1 MRAEGGETAR
11 KSAGRHDTGDTCNF
25 DSLSEH
31 SYHLASMQRGPS
43 GLPEYFDPARLADE
57 GAHLEGDIPI
67 GQLPRLAAMCARPEG
82 SAHVAMDFERSTDG
96 VRLMRLHGQARGV
109 FQCGRCLGD
118 VTVAWRAD
126 NLLVI
131 HRSADDDTD
140 VLIADGPVLL
150 RSVVED
156 ELLLT
161 APMFPAHSHPCGET
175 DTRRD
180 GESPAARGPFATLAR
195 LKKGRR

>member
-1 MRAEGGETAR
+1 
-11 KSAGRHDTGDTCNF
+11 
-25 DSLSEH
+25 
-31 SYHLASMQRGPS
+31 MQRGPS

-57 GAHLEGDIPI
+57 GAHLEGDIPV

-126 NLLVI
+126 SLLVI
-131 HRSADDDTD
+131 HRSADGERAADGDTD
-140 VLIADGPVLL
+140 ILIADGPVLL

-161 APMFPAHSHPCGET
+161 VPMFPAHSHSCGAT
-175 DTRRD
+175 DAHRD